1 MKEQRVRVRV
11 RLKEGILDPESE
23 VIFQQLH
30 SMEFSSLQSLEKE
43 KSFILGFQVET
54 ESEAIDLARKAAQQL
69 LSNVV
74 MESFEVESLT

>member
-30 SMEFSSLQSLEKE
+30 SMEFSSLQTLEKE